1 MSVILRIT
9 IIGGGY
15 VGLVTGTCLAH
26 LGHHVTIVDVDKNKV
41 DAINTKIPP
50 IYEEGLSEL
59 LEKYIG
65 DTLSASTN
73 YDSVSESDV
82 IFIAVGTP
90 PNEDGSANLTYIR
103 QAAENIAIELEKS
116 HREFPVVVVKST
128 VPPGT
133 TRDIVYPALCSKLSD
148 DEFGIC
154 MNPEFLREGRA
165 IEDFLNPDRIVIG
178 SNDEK
183 TKEIMNAVYGKLEA
197 PILYTSSTAA
207 EMIKY
212 TANAFLATK
221 ISFSNE
227 IGNLCKQLGVD
238 VYEVMQGVG
247 LDHRISPHFLNAGVG
262 FGGSCFPKDVSA
274 LASLADRSG
283 TNPILLHAVLAVND
297 EQPNKIIK
305 LLEQRLPDLKG
316 KQIAILGL
324 AFKDNTDD
332 IRESRS
338 IPVIA
343 SLLENGAVP
352 VCYDPM
358 ASENMKQIFPDI
370 SYKESAKEALTDAD
384 ACLVMTEWPEFSKL
398 RDEFD
403 LMNSRIIIDGRHIL
417 TISDAEGVCW

>member
-41 DAINTKIPP
+41 DAINAKIPP

-59 LEKYIG
+59 LEKYVG
-65 DTLSASTN
+65 ETLSASTN

-90 PNEDGSANLTYIR
+90 PNEDGSANLIYIR
-103 QAAENIAIELEKS
+103 QAAENIATELEKS

-133 TRDIVYPALCSKLSD
+133 TRDIVCPALCSKLSD

-343 SLLENGAVP
+343 SLLEKGAVP

-403 LMNSRIIIDGRHIL
+403 LMKTRIIIDGRHIL